1 MGCVNSIRIMDTD
14 AGTNDVDRQLE
25 ELALADQRHV
35 KILLLGAGESGKST
49 VVKQASLSYSWCGVS
64 KKEKD
69 DYAVAIRRNVIESMQ
84 TLIETLGT
92 LGVELKGED
101 SEGLKAAKD
110 RMAALTPNDTL
121 TPEVAEDVCMLWAD
135 VGMQELW
142 ERRSEFW
149 CLDATPYYLQ
159 EAREKCRAR
168 RLADPELEVTDEDMI
183 MTRTR
188 TTGIIVTEFSD
199 KPYTYSL
206 VDVGGQRSERRKWM
220 HCFDDV
226 KAVVFLVGLSGYH
239 QVLFEDSSVNRMQES
254 LELFTEVAG
263 NPIFEKTPIFVFLNK
278 KDLFEEMIVNK
289 ARRSPLKN
297 CFPEYDGP
305 EGESMPALKYIENK
319 YKQAML
325 SKVPGK
331 DVVVHI
337 IAARVRMDMKIA
349 FGEVKDEIR
358 RALEPKAR
366 HSLSKLGSPRAAL
379 QRLQNIG
386 SPLGSR

>member
-1 MGCVNSIRIMDTD
+1 MDGD
-14 AGTNDVDRQLE
+14 ATTNDVDKQLE
-25 ELALADQRHV
+25 ELALADLRHV
-35 KILLLGAGESGKST
+35 K
-49 VVKQASLSYSWCGVS
+49 VKMIYKGGGVS

-69 DYAVAIRRNVIESMQ
+69 DYARAIRRNVIESMQ
-84 TLIETLGT
+84 TLIEALGT
-92 LGVELKGED
+92 LGLELKGDDTEGQHAA
-101 SEGLKAAKD
+101 SE
-110 RMAALTPNDTL
+110 RVAALTPDDTL
-121 TPEVAEDVCMLWAD
+121 TPEIAEDVSKLWAD
-135 VGMQELW
+135 QGMKEVW
-142 ERRSEFW
+142 DRRSEFW

-159 EAREKCRAR
+159 EAR
-168 RLADPELEVTDEDMI
+168 RLADPELEVTEEDMI

-188 TTGIIVTEFSD
+188 TTGIVVTEFSD

-226 KAVVFLVGLSGYH
+226 KAIVFLVGLSGYH
-239 QVLFEDSSVNRMQES
+239 QVLFEDNSVNRMQES
-254 LELFTEVAG
+254 LELFKEVAG

-278 KDLFEEMIVNK
+278 KDLFEEMIATK
-289 ARRSPLKN
+289 SLKK

-305 EGESMPALKYIENK
+305 EGEAMPALRFIEQK

-331 DVVVHI
+331 NVTVHV

-358 RALEPKAR
+358 RGLEPKGR
-366 HSLSKLGSPRAAL
+366 DSISKLASPRAAL
-379 QRLQNIG
+379 DRIQKKIAR
-386 SPLGSR
+386 

>member
-1 MGCVNSIRIMDTD
+1 MGCVNSIRIMDSD
-14 AGTNDVDRQLE
+14 GVTNDVDKQLE

-49 VVKQASLSYSWCGVS
+49 VVKMIYKGGGVS

-69 DYAVAIRRNVIESMQ
+69 DYVRAIRRNVIESMQ
-84 TLIETLGT
+84 TLIESLET

-101 SEGLKAAKD
+101 QAGLKAAAD
-110 RMAALTPNDTL
+110 RVAALTPDDSL
-121 TPEVAEDVCMLWAD
+121 TPELAEDACMLWAD
-135 VGMQELW
+135 EGMQARSTELW
-142 ERRSEFW
+142 GRRSEFW

-159 EAREKCRAR
+159 EAR
-168 RLADPELEVTDEDMI
+168 RLADPELEVTEEDMI
-183 MTRTR
+183 MTRSR

-278 KDLFEEMIVNK
+278 KDLFEEMIVTK
-289 ARRSPLKN
+289 SLKK

-305 EGESMPALKYIENK
+305 EGESMPALRYIEQK

-331 DVVVHI
+331 DVAVHI

-358 RALEPKAR
+358 RALDGKGSKSYAR
-366 HSLSKLGSPRAAL
+366 LASPRAAMDKI
-379 QRLQNIG
+379 QKKIG
-386 SPLGSR
+386 SPLQSR